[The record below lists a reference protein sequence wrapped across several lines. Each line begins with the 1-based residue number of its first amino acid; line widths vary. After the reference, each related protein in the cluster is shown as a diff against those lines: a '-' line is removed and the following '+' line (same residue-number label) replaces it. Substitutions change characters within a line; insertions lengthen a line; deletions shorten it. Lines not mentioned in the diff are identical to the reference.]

1 MKRLM
6 LRPAAKRDLVE
17 IRDYTIRTWGK
28 QQAIDYL
35 SGIEA
40 CFARINAQPEHG
52 LPFLTEVGDYK
63 RVKCGS
69 HYVFYREAPEVVAII
84 RILHEKMDFERHL
97 A

>member
-1 MKRLM
+1 M
-6 LRPAAKRDLVE
+6 LRPAARRDLVG

-40 CFARINAQPEHG
+40 CFGRINAQPEQG
-52 LPFLTEVGDYK
+52 SLFPTEVGDYK

-69 HYVFYREAPEVVAII
+69 HYVFYHEAPEVVAII
-84 RILHEKMDFERHL
+84 RILHERMDFERHL